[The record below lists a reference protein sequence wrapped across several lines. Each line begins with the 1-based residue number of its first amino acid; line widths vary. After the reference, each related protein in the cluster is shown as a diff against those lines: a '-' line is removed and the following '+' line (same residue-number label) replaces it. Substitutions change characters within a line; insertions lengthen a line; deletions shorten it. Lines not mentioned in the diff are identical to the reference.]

1 MRIDEA
7 IFVVVVLT
15 AAALGALALAVV
27 LAQLFAPV
35 VAVLQ
40 EGMKP

>member
-1 MRIDEA
+1 MKTDEA
-7 IFVVVVLT
+7 IFVVIVL
-15 AAALGALALAVV
+15 AAATLGVLVLSEV
-27 LAQLFAPV
+27 LAQLFTPV